1 MGVAGITMY
10 DTIQND
16 QFPPGAPA
24 YAAYVDGNLGDQPN
38 YAYIVANFPKAQ
50 HLSVALFP
58 GDNADALDV
67 EPGGSNPSDVPGWY
81 AAQRKR
87 GIARPCVYASASTM
101 NNEIL
106 PILTGAGIARSAVRL
121 WTAHYQAGVHICGP
135 GSCGLLSINADGTQW
150 TPNAIVNGVALDL
163 DQSLL
168 LDDFF
173 TTDPNFTA
181 EADLQSGQLNLGRN
195 ARTVIAVAPGTAHHI
210 AFAVDNG
217 AQGQPPARLRV
228 AIFDT
233 KWHVTNDVVVDGTKG
248 LNIMAF
254 PDPSKTGV
262 ISVNRS
268 DSGITAMGYVVY

>member
-1 MGVAGITMY
+1 MY

-24 YAAYVDGNLGDQPN
+24 YAAYVDGSVGNQPN
-38 YAYIVANFPKAQ
+38 YAFIVSAFPRAQ
-50 HLSVALFP
+50 HLSISLF
-58 GDNADALDV
+58 GNNADALDV
-67 EPGGSNPSDVPGWY
+67 EPGAANPSDVPGWY
-81 AAQRKR
+81 DAQRKR

-101 NNEIL
+101 NDVIL
-106 PILTGAGIARSAVRL
+106 PTLNGAGIARSAVRL
-121 WTAHYQAGVHICGP
+121 WTAHYQVGEHICGP
-135 GSCGLLSINADGTQW
+135 RSCGALSINADGTQW

-173 TTDPNFTA
+173 TTDSNVTA
-181 EADLQSGQLNLGRN
+181 EAELQSGQLNLGRN
-195 ARTVIAVAPGTAHHI
+195 ARTVIAVPPGTAHHI
-210 AFAVDNG
+210 AFGVDNG
-217 AQGQPPARLRV
+217 AQAQPPSRLRV

-233 KWHVTNDVVVDGTKG
+233 KWHVTNDLVVDGTKG
-248 LNIMAF
+248 LKIMTF

-262 ISVNRS
+262 ISINRA